1 MKGESYEKLVKD
13 IYEALGKL
21 DGVKILGWGRS
32 CKVPG
37 NSGESHQIDVLT
49 SHSAGMHMYK
59 TAIECKD
66 WERRKVGKD
75 VITKLAFIL
84 KDSNVDKGVVVS
96 KSGFTSGAKSL
107 AKSENISLVELRQ
120 PVPKDWDGVI
130 KDVHIEVNLCSPETY
145 DYRFVQDVVEDEN
158 KLERLHVSDLDVQIH
173 VPARKPIT
181 LHEMTNRVLNVIDPD
196 EKNTDAAGFEWT
208 EVSAQENEKEYVV
221 QFPDGTTLS
230 VAQKEGRG
238 KIREIHFKA
247 RFNIFRTH
255 INIYGEEYIS
265 MIMHYIFENR
275 RLVISPDGAI
285 HGAGP
290 LG

>member
-37 NSGESHQIDVLT
+37 NSGESHQVDVLT

-66 WERRKVGKD
+66 WNTRKVGKD
-75 VITKLAFIL
+75 VIAKLAFIL

-96 KSGFTSGAKSL
+96 KSGFTSGGKSL

-120 PVPKDWDGVI
+120 PVPKDWDGAI
-130 KDVHIEVNLCSPETY
+130 KDIHIELHLCSPEIY
-145 DYRFVQDVVEDEN
+145 DYKFVQDVVGNNN
-158 KLERLHVSDLDVQIH
+158 KLERLHVSTLDVQIH
-173 VPARKPIT
+173 VPARNPIT

-196 EKNTDAAGFEWT
+196 KKNTDAAGFEWI
-208 EVSAQENEKEYVV
+208 EVSSQENEKEYVV
-221 QFPDGTTLS
+221 QFPDGTILS
-230 VAQKEGRG
+230 VPQKEERA
-238 KIREIHFKA
+238 KIREIHFKT
-247 RFNIFRTH
+247 RFNILRTH
-255 INIYGEEYIS
+255 IDIYGEDYIS
-265 MIMHYIFENR
+265 MIMHYIFEDR
-275 RLVISPDGAI
+275 RLAISPDGAI
-285 HGAGP
+285 HGADP

>member
-13 IYEALGKL
+13 IYKALGKL
-21 DGVKILGWGRS
+21 DGVKILCWGRS

-66 WERRKVGKD
+66 WETRKVGKD

-96 KSGFTSGAKSL
+96 KSGFTAGAKSL

-130 KDVHIEVNLCSPETY
+130 KDIHIELNLCSPEIY
-145 DYRFVQDVVEDEN
+145 DYKFVQDVVEGEN
-158 KLERLHVSDLDVQIH
+158 KLERLCVTTIDVQIH
-173 VPARKPIT
+173 VPARNPIT
-181 LHEMTNRVLNVIDPD
+181 LHEITNHVLNVIDPD
-196 EKNTDAAGFEWT
+196 KKNTNTVGFDWT
-208 EVSAQENEKEYVV
+208 EISSQENEKEYVV

-230 VAQKEGRG
+230 VPQKANRA
-238 KIREIHFKA
+238 KIREIHFKV
-247 RFNIFRTH
+247 RFSVLRTNID
-255 INIYGEEYIS
+255 IYGEDYIS
-265 MIMHYIFENR
+265 MIMHYIFEDR
-275 RLVISPDGAI
+275 RLAISPDGAI
-285 HGAGP
+285 HGAQP
-290 LG
+290 LD